1 MSQFKYITNRTIP
14 NKAGEERGKIKA
26 VVKAGSDILE
36 GEYICAEC
44 QFAGKVDQ
52 PFRRPLSV
60 KCEKCGFL
68 MRLPK
73 LKGKK

>member
-1 MSQFKYITNRTIP
+1 MSQFKYITNRTIL
-14 NKAGEERGKIKA
+14 NKAGEEKGKVKA
-26 VVKAGSDILE
+26 VVKTGTEILE

-44 QFAGKVDQ
+44 QYEGKVNQ
-52 PFRRPLSV
+52 AFKRPISV